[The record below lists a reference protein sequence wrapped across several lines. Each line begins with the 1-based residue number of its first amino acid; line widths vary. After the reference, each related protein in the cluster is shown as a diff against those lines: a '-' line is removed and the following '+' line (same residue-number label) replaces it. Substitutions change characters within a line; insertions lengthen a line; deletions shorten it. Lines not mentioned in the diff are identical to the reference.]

1 MLLPALICILPFVF
15 AVILTVRF
23 SFSAESQTISGWGL
37 DGYRE
42 LLDPYF
48 YKTFFTTF
56 KLALISTIICL
67 ILAAPIA
74 LLMVS
79 IQRSWLRR
87 VVTCL
92 ILLPMIVN
100 LLIQSY
106 GWIIVLSNNGVI
118 NSTLQSLNLID
129 KPIRLL
135 FNETGVLIG
144 LVQTALPLTIF
155 PILVSMRA
163 VNLSYIEAAMSLGAS
178 PFRVFWSIILPLLKP
193 GLLSAGSIAF
203 AFNASAF
210 AVPLLLGGRKVSMV
224 GTAVRDTIFPLL
236 DWSAAAAAG
245 TVLIVIT
252 ITIIAIAAWLAN
264 RTSHQ
269 PVNG

>member
-1 MLLPALICILPFVF
+1 MLLPALICILPFAF
-15 AVILTVRF
+15 AVLATFRF
-23 SFSAESQTISGWGL
+23 SLSADSQTISGWGL

-48 YKTFFTTF
+48 YRTYYTTL

-67 ILAAPIA
+67 ILAVPIA

-87 VVTCL
+87 VITCV

-106 GWIIVLSNNGVI
+106 GWIIVLGNNGVI
-118 NSTLQSLNLID
+118 NTTLQSLNLID
-129 KPIRLL
+129 EPIQLL
-135 FNETGVLIG
+135 FNQTGVLVG
-144 LVQTALPLTIF
+144 LVQTALPLTVF

-163 VNLSYIEAAMSLGAS
+163 VDLSYLEAAMSLGAS

-224 GTAVRDTIFPLL
+224 GTAIRDMITPLF
-236 DWSAAAAAG
+236 DWSSAAAAG

-252 ITIIAIAAWLAN
+252 VAIIAIAAWFAN

-269 PVNG
+269 SVHG